1 MSKMLQAVLTTAIL
15 TASPPAGKAKPYCCT
30 NPAICKT
37 ACGSACCKSRITTAR
52 HSVLPKPILPQSV
65 AQR

>member
-15 TASPPAGKAKPYCCT
+15 AATPQGKSKTYCCT
-30 NPAICKT
+30 NPTICKA
-37 ACGSACCKSRITTAR
+37 ACGAACCASRITTAKQ
-52 HSVLPKPILPQSV
+52 SVLPKPVLPQIM